1 MKMKNCK
8 LLCVLFFP
16 LLMSSCDED
25 LVLGCMDEF
34 AVNYNAQAEEEGDCE
49 YDAADVLQ
57 SQSWY
62 IQSVTTDFAGSEVNL
77 LELEELI
84 PTCTHDNL
92 FLFHEDNSL
101 TMDDY
106 LDLCEDGE
114 ESILDLTGIWLV
126 EGDLLTI
133 ENGDE
138 QYLLTIANL
147 TSNSMDLLFDYY
159 WADFDVTVPAKII
172 LLSN

>member
-1 MKMKNCK
+1 MKNCK

-16 LLMSSCDED
+16 LLISSCDED
-25 LVLGCMDEF
+25 PVLGCMDEF

>member
-1 MKMKNCK
+1 MKNCK

-16 LLMSSCDED
+16 LLISSCDED
-25 LVLGCMDEF
+25 PVLGCMDEF

-114 ESILDLTGIWLV
+114 ESILDW
-126 EGDLLTI
+126 
-133 ENGDE
+133 
-138 QYLLTIANL
+138 
-147 TSNSMDLLFDYY
+147 
-159 WADFDVTVPAKII
+159 
-172 LLSN
+172 